1 MPCVFLP
8 VQASLLCSLAKELRG
23 HLIAEDTCTDALLQ
37 DAGTQTYKF
46 LSAPF
51 KRDMSLADITA
62 DRPPE
67 LHVQL
72 GAEGVTSR
80 HNKASSAFTFL
91 CGQTFL
97 RREFPAHFRCVP
109 QTFSWVTNVTIYCC
123 RTGVNS
129 YLTFVELALLPWL
142 P

>member
-1 MPCVFLP
+1 M
-8 VQASLLCSLAKELRG
+8 
-23 HLIAEDTCTDALLQ
+23 
-37 DAGTQTYKF
+37 GTQTHSF
-46 LSAPF
+46 PTAPF
-51 KRDMSLADITA
+51 ERDAVLADVMVG
-62 DRPPE
+62 RP
-67 LHVQL
+67 LKLRLQL
-72 GAEGVTSR
+72 QAEGVTSR
-80 HNKASSAFTFL
+80 HTKASSAFTFL